1 MDSEVAYINLED
13 FTYQDLIKYK
23 YINVD
28 IPDILTH
35 YILQVQEIQSKNK
48 KTNTNWK
55 RNNTEKTNWLVT
67 NRMNQTDNDKLISQF
82 RGILNK
88 ISEGNFDDMMKQMF
102 KLNITTIEQLQ
113 TLVDLIFQKAL
124 GESIF
129 GTVYSMLCKEFFSAC
144 IIVDSEKIQFRVLFM
159 NKCELMFDEYI
170 KIKTEKDIKESC
182 FVNKTELIGLMAFLG
197 DLYNKGLISNSIIYR
212 CILSIV
218 EKVNSNDIA
227 SIECICK
234 FIETVSYKFN
244 KTCPDNHKEIFEILI
259 EIKQRKGLPTKDKFA
274 IMDVLEGCK

>member
-13 FTYQDLIKYK
+13 FTYEDLIKYK
-23 YINVD
+23 DINVD
-28 IPDILTH
+28 IPEIIINYT
-35 YILQVQEIQSKNK
+35 LQVKDIQSKNK
-48 KTNTNWK
+48 KTNNNWK

-88 ISEGNFDDMMKQMF
+88 ISESNFDDMMKQMF
-102 KLNITTIEQLQ
+102 KLNITTVEQLQ

-144 IIVDSEKIQFRVLFM
+144 IIVNSEKIQFRVLFM
-159 NKCELMFDEYI
+159 NKCESMFDEYI
-170 KIKTEKDIKESC
+170 KIKTEKDIKESN
-182 FVNKTELIGLMAFLG
+182 FANRTELIGLMAFLG

-212 CILSIV
+212 CILSIID
-218 EKVNSNDIA
+218 KVNSTDIA

-234 FIETVSYKFN
+234 FVDTVSYKFH
-244 KTCPDNHKEIFEILI
+244 KTCPDNHKEIFAKIL
-259 EIKQRKGLPTKDKFA
+259 KRTLRLNHDPLK
-274 IMDVLEGCK
+274 C